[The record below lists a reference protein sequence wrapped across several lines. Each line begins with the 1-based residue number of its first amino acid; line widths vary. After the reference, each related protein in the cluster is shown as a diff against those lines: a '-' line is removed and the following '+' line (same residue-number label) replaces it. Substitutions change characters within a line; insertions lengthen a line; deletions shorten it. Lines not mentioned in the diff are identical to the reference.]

1 MQTATAPNAVAKR
14 TNVDGFPPCP
24 FRNNIRPP
32 FGNAAPDAVDRTTN
46 RAPRSRILMPFS
58 QKAEMT
64 SRFSFDNPALLRP
77 RMSLYPERLVLTGWR
92 LTGRYQRV
100 IPLRDLLEIDTPG
113 EDRLVLWL
121 RTGNVVR
128 LGNVEDAR
136 RWKTVIDDRRPR
148 G

>member
-1 MQTATAPNAVAKR
+1 M
-14 TNVDGFPPCP
+14 
-24 FRNNIRPP
+24 
-32 FGNAAPDAVDRTTN
+32 
-46 RAPRSRILMPFS
+46 LFS